1 MTRPQTPAE
10 RAREQ
15 ARIEA
20 QQESGE
26 RLAALAAEYE
36 RLAANAERMKAAL
49 QEQRKQAQKGRRP

>member
-15 ARIEA
+15 AQRNA
-20 QQESGE
+20 QQPDAE

-36 RLAANAERMKAAL
+36 RLAANAERMKQAL
-49 QEQRKQAQKGRRP
+49 DDHKPLKKGRRP

>member
-1 MTRPQTPAE
+1 MSDTRTPAE
-10 RAREQ
+10 RAQRN
-15 ARIEA
+15 A
-20 QQESGE
+20 QQPDAE

>member
-15 ARIEA
+15 AQHA
-20 QQESGE
+20 NSTDAE

-36 RLAANAERMKAAL
+36 RLAANAERMKQAL
-49 QEQRKQAQKGRRP
+49 DDHKPLKKGRRP